1 MLPAFTQVKHW
12 QRNEHLEH
20 SLKFSFPQEHKY
32 AADEATLLLPP
43 YSGRPTRNCRGL
55 PDNHRLR
62 PQSWDLSRKMLVS
75 LAAAISVFSVFFLW
89 AICKASHSKEQQS
102 GALRRRLAASK
113 RKADEEEL
121 SLIADQCAA
130 LEAEMGVVRPLPETL
145 SDMHPRRKIAKLAS
159 MLREAA
165 AAHEQVAAMAVSL
178 EEASSTTPS
187 PETTVMALAKNAAG
201 SQSTYRFEDGGDLP
215 SQIDPLMSSAE
226 ADASEEY
233 LAALEP
239 FGWVRISPS
248 TSSELEDQESDTSPS
263 SLADEQQDGEP
274 STSASVTQQYPEARA
289 VGAWDIADHPFARVP
304 VLEPNVRLREIRTEG
319 FFSRLWTNVSVW
331 NHFLIIRS
339 LFAKATLNQED
350 VNILMRT
357 LEKLIDDV
365 WIQFLNKAR
374 RTQPALAAAALG
386 QAFLAFDYIVS
397 AIQLFGDAMQ
407 LPLWWEKFISV
418 FPTDYSV
425 DCLSSNHRERVVF
438 NTYISKRLLDVLN
451 IYKTGTRPNVE
462 EVVELKRLLF
472 CFPHSPKP
480 FRDSHYDPW
489 REDDKN
495 FMKYGH

>member
-1 MLPAFTQVKHW
+1 
-12 QRNEHLEH
+12 
-20 SLKFSFPQEHKY
+20 
-32 AADEATLLLPP
+32 
-43 YSGRPTRNCRGL
+43 
-55 PDNHRLR
+55 
-62 PQSWDLSRKMLVS
+62 MLVS
-75 LAAAISVFSVFFLW
+75 LAAAISVFSVFLLW
-89 AICKASHSKEQQS
+89 AICKASHNKEQQP
-102 GALRRRLAASK
+102 GALGRRLAASK
-113 RKADEEEL
+113 RKADEEQL
-121 SLIADQCAA
+121 SLIAEQCAA
-130 LEAEMGVVRPLPETL
+130 LEAEMGVVRPLPETP

-165 AAHEQVAAMAVSL
+165 AAHEKVAAMAVSS
-178 EEASSTTPS
+178 EEASSTAPS
-187 PETTVMALAKNAAG
+187 PEATVRAPAENAAG
-201 SQSTYRFEDGGDLP
+201 SQSTYRFEDGGNLP
-215 SQIDPLMSSAE
+215 SQIDPLVSSAE

-263 SLADEQQDGEP
+263 RTADELLDGEA
-274 STSASVTQQYPEARA
+274 STSASAKQQYPEARD
-289 VGAWDIADHPFARVP
+289 VGPWDIADHPFGRVP
-304 VLEPNVRLREIRTEG
+304 ALEPNVRLREMRTGG

-331 NHFLIIRS
+331 NYFLVIRS

-350 VNILMRT
+350 ADTLMGT
-357 LEKLIDDV
+357 LENLIDDV

-374 RTQPALAAAALG
+374 PTQPALAAAALG

-418 FPTDYSV
+418 FPTDYSIE
-425 DCLSSNHRERVVF
+425 CSTANHRKRVLF

-451 IYKTGTRPNVE
+451 IYKTGTRPGIK

-472 CFPHSPKP
+472 CFPNSPKP
-480 FRDSHYDPW
+480 FRASQCNPW
-489 REDDKN
+489 REDDIH